1 MKKTYEDFL
10 QLLKASINKSEVKI
24 NNYNWQSILQ
34 LSNIHK
40 VLPLVYEAL
49 YKSEEFKNTDKD
61 FQKYLKNTSMQII
74 YNQIQ
79 RSERFLQIY
88 EEFNKKGLKILVF
101 KGIILR
107 QLYPIPDERISGDED
122 LLIKKEDLKKAEEIL
137 KSKDM
142 DRILSKEEEEDVYHY
157 FCKKTGLHLE
167 LHTRLFGNSSEIYK
181 KMEKTFQGVFDNSEK
196 VIINNVTINT
206 FSLDKHFLY
215 VICHA
220 MKHFVS
226 SGIGIRQICDIV
238 MYINKYFDKINWNY
252 IWQEVSNFG
261 YETLFVNFLQIGIDY
276 LGLDEKKITYAKNK
290 NKYYINTKN
299 LLEDIIDGGIYGA
312 SNQSR
317 LNAANMSLDA
327 FNNHTNS
334 KINSNLAAIFPK
346 ADNLKKRYK
355 YLENHPFLLPIAW
368 ISRISTYIKDRGSIS
383 NVGLTAKETIAVG
396 NKRIDLLKE
405 YKLIR

>member
-1 MKKTYEDFL
+1 MKETYEDFL
-10 QLLKASINKSEVKI
+10 QLLKASINKSKVKI
-24 NNYNWQSILQ
+24 NNVNWQSILQ

-61 FQKYLKNTSMQII
+61 FQKYLKTTSMQII

-88 EEFNKKGLKILVF
+88 EEFNKAGLKILVF

-181 KMEKTFQGVFDNSEK
+181 KMEKTFQGVFDDSEK

-299 LLEDIIDGGIYGA
+299 LL
-312 SNQSR
+312 
-317 LNAANMSLDA
+317 
-327 FNNHTNS
+327 
-334 KINSNLAAIFPK
+334 
-346 ADNLKKRYK
+346 
-355 YLENHPFLLPIAW
+355 
-368 ISRISTYIKDRGSIS
+368 
-383 NVGLTAKETIAVG
+383 
-396 NKRIDLLKE
+396 
-405 YKLIR
+405 